1 MRNTKYA
8 VRRTKGTAPD
18 LANLPSMMSTSS
30 IPKDVGATGRVDRT
44 IPLVVPRPKITWRG
58 VGVAA
63 VLWLIYAFLYSLLIA
78 RDSPT
83 PFVHIFQGQVFMNLV
98 LALYSV
104 PVWWLV
110 VRGMDNRPWVWK
122 IAAHLFLG
130 PVYASLGLLSTI
142 VVVGMTAPEAV
153 IQEVRSV
160 GQWIFYGNLTVY
172 AVQFSIYHMVGSFQR
187 LRWQEQRAM
196 ALMVLAQERELAAL
210 KAQVN
215 PHFLFNTLNAITA
228 MVGRDPEQA
237 REMIACLAE
246 MLRYALDSSKRDWVP
261 LGEDLNFARAYLDLE
276 AHRFPDRLEVHY
288 EVDPDVLEAPV
299 PPILLQPLV
308 ENAVKHGIAPGE
320 GRGAITLRIAEAN
333 GRLHVSVEDTGHG
346 PNGQAPPTPGGIG
359 LSNTEARLRH
369 LFGPEV
375 TFHAGP
381 QQPRGFKVSFSIH
394 NEF

>member
-1 MRNTKYA
+1 M
-8 VRRTKGTAPD
+8 GTA
-18 LANLPSMMSTSS
+18 S
-30 IPKDVGATGRVDRT
+30 IPKDVGATGKEDWT
-44 IPLVVPRPKITWRG
+44 LPLVVSRPKITWRG

-63 VLWLIYAFLYSLLIA
+63 VWWLIYAFLYSLLIA
-78 RDSPT
+78 RDSAT
-83 PFVHIFQGQVFMNLV
+83 PLVYIFPGQVVINLMM
-98 LALYSV
+98 ALYSV
-104 PVWWLV
+104 PIWWLV
-110 VRGMDNRPWVWK
+110 VRGMDHRWWGWK

-130 PVYASLGLLSTI
+130 PAYAWLGLLS
-142 VVVGMTAPEAV
+142 VLALVRMTAPEVAV
-153 IQEVRSV
+153 EEVQEVS
-160 GQWIFYGNLTVY
+160 QWIFYCNLTVY
-172 AVQFSIYHMVGSFQR
+172 AVQFSIYHMVRSFQR

-237 REMIACLAE
+237 REMIARLAE
-246 MLRYALDSSKRDWVP
+246 MLRYALDSSKRDWVS

-276 AHRFPDRLEVHY
+276 AYRFPDRLEVCY
-288 EVDPDVLEAPV
+288 EVESDVLEAPV

-320 GRGAITLRIAEAN
+320 GRGLITLRIAGTN

-346 PNGQAPPTPGGIG
+346 PNGQAPATPGGIG

-375 TFHAGP
+375 TFEAGP
-381 QQPRGFKVSFSIH
+381 QQPRGFKVSFSIPRK
-394 NEF
+394 EVL

>member
-1 MRNTKYA
+1 
-8 VRRTKGTAPD
+8 
-18 LANLPSMMSTSS
+18 MMGTSS
-30 IPKDVGATGRVDRT
+30 IPKDLRAKGWIDGA

-58 VGVAA
+58 VGIAA
-63 VLWLIYAFLYSLLIA
+63 VLWLIYAFLYSPLIA
-78 RDSPT
+78 RDSAT
-83 PFVHIFQGQVFMNLV
+83 ELVYIFRGQVASNLM

-104 PVWWLV
+104 PIWWLV
-110 VRGMDNRPWVWK
+110 VRGMDHRPWGWK

-130 PVYASLGLLSTI
+130 SAYAWLGLLSVI
-142 VVVGMTAPEAV
+142 ALVRMTAPEVAV
-153 IQEVRSV
+153 QEVQEV
-160 GQWIFYGNLTVY
+160 GQWIFYGNLTAY
-172 AVQFSIYHMVGSFQR
+172 AVQFALYHMVRSFQR

-237 REMIACLAE
+237 REMIARLAE
-246 MLRYALDSSKRDWVP
+246 MLRYALDSSKRDWVS
-261 LGEDLNFARAYLDLE
+261 LGEDLNFAQAYLDLE
-276 AHRFPDRLEVHY
+276 AYRFPDRLEVHY
-288 EVDPDVLEAPV
+288 EVEPEVLEAPV

-320 GRGAITLRIAEAN
+320 GRGVITLRIAGTN

-346 PNGQAPPTPGGIG
+346 SNSQMHSAPDGIG

-375 TFHAGP
+375 TFEAGP
-381 QQPRGFKVSFSIH
+381 QQPRGFKVSFSIPRK
-394 NEF
+394 EGL